1 MTDRNG
7 QFDLITVKPGYYQG
21 ESSPPP
27 AHIHLEVIHPDL
39 QKWETEIVFL
49 GDPYLSSPVQSGVVA
64 IPLEETST
72 AEGQAYSGVAEIM
85 VPIRAGDRSSTV
97 TVQPIHTYEILSE
110 ESSASYQITEKFA
123 DIASMV
129 SAIGVTH
136 LIEGEVK
143 LNQDLIPLPGGARA
157 QVDLRNLRTDDPKR
171 DENLANRWL
180 VTNEFPFANFTS
192 TTIEGFPA
200 EVKAGENIQFTLKGD
215 LTIRDTTRPVA
226 FDVHAIWQEGMITGD
241 AETQILMTDFG
252 IDPPNL
258 LGFVKVEDE
267 VRLQIHLKAQ
277 EGGNRE

>member
-1 MTDRNG
+1 MWQTN
-7 QFDLITVKPGYYQG
+7 
-21 ESSPPP
+21 
-27 AHIHLEVIHPDL
+27 
-39 QKWETEIVFL
+39 
-49 GDPYLSSPVQSGVVA
+49 GVVA
-64 IPLEETST
+64 IPLEERNT
-72 AEGQAYSGVAEIM
+72 AESQGYFGVAEIV
-85 VPIRAGDRSSTV
+85 VPIRASDRSSTV

-123 DIASMV
+123 DIASLV
-129 SAIGVTH
+129 SATGVTH
-136 LIEGEVK
+136 SIEGEVK
-143 LNQDLIPLPGGARA
+143 INQDLLPLPDGVRA
-157 QVDLRNLRTDDPKR
+157 KVDLRNLRTDDPKR
-171 DENLANRWL
+171 DEKLANRWL
-180 VTNEFPFANFTS
+180 VTNEFPIANFTC
-192 TTIEGFPA
+192 TAIEGFPT
-200 EVKAGENIQFTLKGD
+200 EVKAGGNFQFILKGD